1 MKIWSVVRGP
11 ANEDRLQVN
20 LNRLEE
26 WSNRWLLRFNVD
38 SCKRTSLLVQTGATR
53 AVFQALRAES
63 QELVSNEE
71 LMMKI
76 HKLLCKLALCDRKFA
91 FRARLSQCIPVTFGI
106 LRNQIALLQ
115 AFVAH
120 QSSASKSR
128 TAPITRVATGS
139 TSFSAGR
146 SAKRQSGGGGGGGA
160 RRINYLP
167 PLPTSLANNIRI
179 LLETI
184 HFYTK
189 RPCRSNA
196 VALCKSGLISLL
208 VKAVSLTAGLPHIRQ
223 VINTDSIQAVSTES
237 EVVKP
242 VSATVNN
249 AGMASAT
256 NNAAAASVA
265 SSSNTAGVVPPDS
278 VGASQSQPQSAEL
291 PPSPSSP
298 LSPTL
303 QTFDSGDRLRALNL
317 SCLSLEQASKACDIM
332 VSSSAAIKA
341 IANVVSATV
350 ATHRQMTPLG
360 SSQTSTSQE
369 VSARTTQAPPV
380 PVATGVKHNAQIIQ
394 LFLSTLLSL
403 MKWKRNIARAS
414 MSGAVPVLLDL
425 FLDVHRCDLRCRRV
439 QIQLLS
445 LSCLQHLTE
454 FRSGRKA
461 ILAAGGLFALFAV
474 CAGFVGPSPNA
485 CSPRPPP
492 PAAPLPPP
500 KPTSGTRRSGRPP
513 APTQKPASTKRS
525 STQSTTTSLREDSRT
540 LSTTSPEVSTISPRQ
555 ASFTEAVLI
564 KACIL
569 LRSCCPRIRLPIAQ
583 AESVLHVQF
592 FEDREDQSAKK
603 PPRPCSELSDGSAS
617 TPCALETVAE
627 RKGGSVDGTKL
638 RRKNTP
644 KEAAVEPPKASSG
657 RAARTASTAKP
668 PRSTR
673 GSASR
678 STRILRRKPI
688 TDTKRSLPT
697 AVVTAPTTECGT
709 GVRMQSEKKTSGG
722 LPSVQRKTTPSGSE
736 ISEESRRGANVPRMR
751 STTTNKGEGNPSKTT
766 RRGSYTLLRSPSSG
780 ASSADLLKG
789 AGGGE
794 TNVCTNTSHGPR
806 KATKPKTASL
816 ARTKRHGGQKRRR
829 TRCFSDESDG
839 DEDEEEEEDDVD
851 DDDEDDVDDDEGEEE
866 ELDIAKG
873 KEGEEKEDKRGGRED
888 TAFGGVSVVR
898 RKQGLRRVHRTG
910 AAGRSCRRRSR
921 QPLSDSAF
929 WLEGDS
935 GGVGGSGGSDGGF
948 SHSSSGSSSS
958 CATPYLSDTAL
969 ETAPQLTLGELLS
982 THQQFFPEWRDLP
995 STGTMGAFNLRF
1007 DDAQVASTETFF
1019 ERLITDTEAAETGPD
1034 RYLIHAREVQS
1045 VIDYSV
1051 PQAEKLVAYPDL
1063 VCATGPPYK
1072 EPYFKHNLQVL
1083 ESPAGASSQ
1092 PVNSTDCSKRPQNIS
1107 SVNGVSESSSL
1118 PNSVNPLLLNPPGTV
1133 PFSLVGLQHA
1143 EILDDV
1149 RRLLDNDDIVDRVV
1163 YDLDDLILRAT
1174 STANAEKGRPVP
1186 PSQEISNRDYVTFM
1200 NSDELIAGIFDAE
1213 KDSLEFESRFECGN
1227 LRKAIQVRQHEY
1239 DLILS
1244 PDVNT
1249 FSHTQW
1255 FYFRV
1260 SNIENNVRY
1269 RFNITNL
1276 EKPGSQYNAGMQPLV
1291 FSVCEAME
1299 GRPYWLRSG
1308 ENVKYYKNHFL
1319 RMASSAGELVKF
1331 LQPDCR
1337 LSGLSP
1343 HATVCLSAGVV
1354 GSRNYYTAT
1363 FTIEFK
1369 HRGDVCYLAYHY
1381 PYSHSRL
1388 LTDLT
1393 RWQIRARQAEKKLQ
1407 SAGQKSDQEG
1417 GLYFKVQK
1425 LASTLLG
1432 NPLPLLT
1439 VTERGPWTESRATS
1453 LAGTTA
1459 SQTTPSAPVGEGK
1472 RQKPYIFLTGRV
1484 HPGETNA
1491 SWVMRGLLERL
1502 TDPDDAEM
1510 RDLRRMFIFKI
1521 VPLLNP
1527 DGVICGNHRCSLA
1540 ARDLNRQWINPSPTL
1555 HPTIYHTKCL
1565 VNLLAETGNAPFI
1578 YIDCHGHSRQ
1588 KDVFLYGCDP
1598 RESWK
1603 SSDYRHSKSESPDE
1617 PIDESFLELA
1627 DVLDKIAPPFSRG
1640 ACGYSISRI
1649 KESTGRVVLWRQ
1661 FKVARSYTLEASYCG
1676 VTRDCWLD
1684 HAEEL
1689 GGVGDTGLADAAQ
1702 TATATS
1708 AISSSLG
1715 NLMSLSRDETVCAA
1729 ASSETGHQ
1737 IAPIHLETMGA
1748 HLCRAFVMLQ
1758 TLEPRTPRAESQ
1770 APELATGRSRK
1781 SSVTARPAEP
1791 GLLSSD
1797 DEEEDEEEIEEEE
1810 EEEEE
1815 ALVNYGFAVDSD
1827 EEDDDDDDEEEGLI
1841 NSSEGTVSAGE
1852 RSLNAFRSGVAF

>member
-1 MKIWSVVRGP
+1 MVALNNSVRQLQATMTDVVSALERGATAADVEP
-11 ANEDRLQVN
+11 SRLHLPLCTAKADEDLAALAELADKAFYVKHEIRVLIIQILQKLCGGPN
-20 LNRLEE
+20 
-26 WSNRWLLRFNVD
+26 

-91 FRARLSQCIPVTFGI
+91 FRARLSQCVPVTFGI

-120 QSSASKSR
+120 QSSAGKSR

-139 TSFSAGR
+139 TSLSAGR
-146 SAKRQSGGGGGGGA
+146 SARKQSSGGGGA

-167 PLPTSLANNIRI
+167 PLPTSLTNNIRI

-237 EVVKP
+237 EPVKP
-242 VSATVNN
+242 VSATANN
-249 AGMASAT
+249 ASIAAAT
-256 NNAAAASVA
+256 NNAAAASAVA
-265 SSSNTAGVVPPDS
+265 SSNTAGVAPLDS
-278 VGASQSQPQSAEL
+278 AGASQPQPQSAEL
-291 PPSPSSP
+291 PASPSSP

-303 QTFDSGDRLRALNL
+303 QHFDGGDRLRVLNL

-350 ATHRQMTPLG
+350 ATHRQMAPLG

-485 CSPRPPP
+485 CLPRPPP

-525 STQSTTTSLREDSRT
+525 PTQSTSLREDSRT
-540 LSTTSPEVSTISPRQ
+540 LSTTSPEVSTMSPRQ

-617 TPCALETVAE
+617 TPCALETGAD
-627 RKGGSVDGTKL
+627 RKGGSADSTKL

-644 KEAAVEPPKASSG
+644 KEAVVEPPKASSG

-678 STRILRRKPI
+678 STRILRRNKPI

-697 AVVTAPTTECGT
+697 AVVTTPTTECGSGART
-709 GVRMQSEKKTSGG
+709 QSEKKTSGG
-722 LPSVQRKTTPSGSE
+722 LPSVQRRTTPSGSE
-736 ISEESRRGANVPRMR
+736 ISEDSRRGANVRRIR

-766 RRGSYTLLRSPSSG
+766 RRGSCTLLRSPSSG
-780 ASSADLLKG
+780 ASSTDLLKG

-794 TNVCTNTSHGPR
+794 TNVSANTSHGPR
-806 KATKPKTASL
+806 KATKPKTATL
-816 ARTKRHGGQKRRR
+816 VRTKGHGGQRRRR

-851 DDDEDDVDDDEGEEE
+851 DDDEDDVDDDEEEEEEE
-866 ELDIAKG
+866 ELAIAKG
-873 KEGEEKEDKRGGRED
+873 RAEEEKDAKRGGRED

-898 RKQGLRRVHRTG
+898 RKQSLRRVHRTG
-910 AAGRSCRRRSR
+910 AAGRSCRRRCR

-948 SHSSSGSSSS
+948 SHSSSSSSSS

-982 THQQFFPEWRDLP
+982 THQHFFPEWRDLP

-1051 PQAEKLVAYPDL
+1051 PQVEKLVAYPDL

-1083 ESPAGASSQ
+1083 ESPAEASSQ

-1174 STANAEKGRPVP
+1174 STANADKGRPVP
-1186 PSQEISNRDYVTFM
+1186 PSQETSNRDYVTFM
-1200 NSDELIAGIFDAE
+1200 NSDELIAGIFDVE

-1249 FSHTQW
+1249 YSHTQW

-1319 RMASSAGELVKF
+1319 RMASSAG
-1331 LQPDCR
+1331 
-1337 LSGLSP
+1337 
-1343 HATVCLSAGVV
+1343 VV

-1407 SAGQKSDQEG
+1407 SAGQRSDQDC

-1453 LAGTTA
+1453 LAATSATTA

-1527 DGVICGNHRCSLA
+1527 DGVICG
-1540 ARDLNRQWINPSPTL
+1540 
-1555 HPTIYHTKCL
+1555 K
-1565 VNLLAETGNAPFI
+1565 
-1578 YIDCHGHSRQ
+1578 
-1588 KDVFLYGCDP
+1588 
-1598 RESWK
+1598 
-1603 SSDYRHSKSESPDE
+1603 HSKSESPDE

-1627 DVLDKIAPPFSRG
+1627 DVLDKIAPPFSRS

-1689 GGVGDTGLADAAQ
+1689 GGVGDTGFADAAQ
-1702 TATATS
+1702 TATAPS
-1708 AISSSLG
+1708 AISSS
-1715 NLMSLSRDETVCAA
+1715 LMSLSRDETACAA
-1729 ASSETGHQ
+1729 ASTETGHQ
-1737 IAPIHLETMGA
+1737 IAPIHLESMGA

-1770 APELATGRSRK
+1770 APALATGRSRK
-1781 SSVTARPAEP
+1781 PSVTARPAEP

-1797 DEEEDEEEIEEEE
+1797 DEEDEEEVEEEE

-1827 EEDDDDDDEEEGLI
+1827 EEDDDDDEDEEGLV